1 MADFRKWLYA
11 FAVVALLAGLTIPA
25 SAQTTFQTCIGGAV
39 NPTVRAEGYTE
50 LAGDITITC
59 SGGTATP
66 SGSTVPAVTINV
78 SMNTIVTS
86 KITSTGFT
94 PNFNEAL
101 LLIDE
106 PGLGTAGNPLLNCG
120 ATGAPFNTGT
130 GAGVCSIVSDGT
142 PATYS
147 GLAGHPNVFQ
157 GRQVVGSN
165 NQIIQFI
172 GIPLDGGT
180 HTLRITNIRANAVFL
195 SGGRITNSNFGVGLT
210 FQTFVTFT
218 SPNSVNAQLI
228 NVTNGSIRNGLDSVT
243 GTTAGPFLQCI
254 FTTVEDVSAGS
265 VTLLEGFPSSF
276 KARNWEQIHDNG
288 VFVGTADYQYIVG
301 DHNFTLAD
309 MAQNVPNA
317 FYNTES
323 GFMFPP
329 TATIPAPNPPL
340 GISSATG
347 SPAGNVPFS
356 SNQGVATNS
365 DETGI
370 SSAGTASNGTRF
382 AVVFSSIPAGTVIS
396 VPQQVDLINISGG
409 NGAHTGTMLAVGA
422 TDSDGSGSGGT
433 VGVGGI
439 TTSGTNFTVFYEVLF
454 ADPLAIESATI
465 PVIAVVQPFN
475 GTNPQVNVVATAQA
489 GFAPFYN
496 NGAGS
501 SAGLPLLLGHPL
513 TSGFGPI
520 PRFVTGLL
528 PTTPINLY
536 SFSRCA
542 CDLLFPYVVADNNFS
557 TSIVVAN
564 TSLDPGPAFGFLA
577 APQAGTV
584 QFWFFGTSGLSFNP
598 TNFGAATGP
607 ATVIAPQT
615 TSNSIPAG
623 SYVAFV
629 IAPST
634 NVSSTPT
641 LNAMTAG
648 DPNLK
653 PISGNF
659 AGYVIAQSQFQYC
672 HGVASITAP
681 GISPQTYIG
690 LVLDKA
696 LLSFFSNGD
705 SSPHG
710 GLLIPNTTPLPRTNQ
725 AFSDELEN

>member
-11 FAVVALLAGLTIPA
+11 FAVVALLAGLTVPA

-39 NPTVRAEGYTE
+39 NPTVRAEGYAD

-66 SGSTVPAVTINV
+66 SGTTVPAVTIDV
-78 SMNTIVTS
+78 SMNTIITS
-86 KITSTGFT
+86 KLTSTGFT

-106 PGLGTAGNPLLNCG
+106 PGLGAAGNPLLNCG
-120 ATGAPFNTGT
+120 APGAPFNTGT
-130 GAGVCSIVSDGT
+130 GAGVCSITADGT
-142 PATYS
+142 PTYS
-147 GLAGHPNVFQ
+147 GAAGHPNVFQ

-172 GIPLDGGT
+172 GVPLDGGT

-243 GTTAGPFLQCI
+243 GSTAGPYLQCI

-265 VTLLEGFPSSF
+265 VTLVEGFPSAF
-276 KARNWEQIHDNG
+276 KARNWEQIADNG
-288 VFVGTADYQYIVG
+288 LYVGTADWQYQG
-301 DHNFTLAD
+301 TSNFTTND
-309 MAQNVPNA
+309 NVQNVPNA
-317 FYNTES
+317 FYSTES
-323 GFMFPP
+323 GFMFPA
-329 TATIPAPNPPL
+329 TATVPIPNPPQ
-340 GISSATG
+340 GISSAGG
-347 SPAGNVPFS
+347 SPAGNTPFTS
-356 SNQGVATNS
+356 GTG
-365 DETGI
+365 DPTGI
-370 SSAGTASNGTRF
+370 SQAGSVSNGTRF
-382 AVVFSSIPAGTVIS
+382 AVVFSNIPAGTVIS
-396 VPQQVDLINISGG
+396 VPQKVDLINISGG
-409 NGAHTGTMLAVGA
+409 NGAHTGTMLAVGG

-465 PVIAVVQPFN
+465 NVTAVVQPFN

-501 SAGLPLLLGHPL
+501 SAGSPLLLGHPL
-513 TSGFGPI
+513 TSSVGPQ

-528 PTTPINLY
+528 PTTPINLF

-542 CDLLFPYVVADNNFS
+542 CDLLFPWVVADSTFT

-564 TSLDPGPAFGFLA
+564 TSLDPGPTFGFLA
-577 APQAGTV
+577 APQSGTV
-584 QFWFFGTSGLSFNP
+584 QFWFFGTSDISFNP
-598 TNFGAATGP
+598 TNFGTATGP
-607 ATVIAPQT
+607 ATVIASQT
-615 TSNSIPAG
+615 TTASVPAG

-629 IAPST
+629 ISPS
-634 NVSSTPT
+634 
-641 LNAMTAG
+641 NAGATTQTAG
-648 DPNLK
+648 NGLK
-653 PISGNF
+653 PIAGNF

-672 HGVASITAP
+672 HGIASISAP
-681 GISPQTYIG
+681 GLSPQTYLG

-696 LLSFFSNGD
+696 ILGFFDTSAPRGSLSLPF
-705 SSPHG
+705 
-710 GLLIPNTTPLPRTNQ
+710 TTPLPRTNQ